1 MHTSR
6 RSLVSGALV
15 SGTFVSGALG
25 AGALAGPLAASPA
38 AAGMAPDAPAA
49 ADQQQAADAYAA
61 LAGFGDLRAGGPGD
75 EACGAWME
83 AHLRAQGYAVTRQSF
98 QTPFFE
104 PTVAELRVGEA
115 QVPVVPQAVV
125 TLTGP
130 DGVSG
135 PLRVWRDP
143 ADTPAMAGAV
153 ALLVLP
159 HGRHSQL
166 AAQPIL
172 SRVRQVA
179 AASPVAIVLVT
190 TGPTGEALALNAD
203 PEGPPVPMPMAV
215 IGPRAAQ
222 PLMEL
227 ARSGALATL
236 VLTGE
241 AGRRPAFNLAGSI
254 DRPGPRLV
262 ISTPR
267 SGWGPCMGERGPG
280 IAAFRILT
288 AWAPVAFPGQAISV
302 VVTSGHEYDNLGG
315 HIWLRDG
322 APPPDATRLWVHLG
336 AGFAARDWHEFG
348 AMLGPLLSVDP
359 QRVLMGT
366 PELVPALRSAFAGLP
381 GLEAAYPSTL
391 GAAGELGEVLRAG
404 YPRAFGMFGAH
415 RFHHAAN
422 DTSDKVDP
430 AFVPPVTAALRRA
443 IQGLLP
449 V

>member
-1 MHTSR
+1 METSR
-6 RSLVSGALV
+6 RSL
-15 SGTFVSGALG
+15 FP
-25 AGALAGPLAASPA
+25 GALAVGALAASAGTAKAAPSDGDDAREA
-38 AAGMAPDAPAA
+38 AA
-49 ADQQQAADAYAA
+49 AYAQ
-61 LAGFGDLRAGGPGD
+61 LSKWRDFRAGGAD
-75 EACGAWME
+75 DIACGAWME
-83 AHLRAQGYAVTRQSF
+83 AHLRAHGYSVGRQSF

-104 PTVAELRVGEA
+104 PTTAHLKVGDGA
-115 QVPVVPQAVV
+115 LPVIPQAVV
-125 TLTGP
+125 TPTGP
-130 DGVSG
+130 EGVAG
-135 PLRVWRDP
+135 PLRAWRD
-143 ADTPAMAGAV
+143 AGDNGSMAGAV

-179 AASPVAIVLVT
+179 GAGAAAIVIVT
-190 TGPTGEALALNAD
+190 TGSTGEALVLNAD
-203 PEGPPVPMPMAV
+203 PEGPPVPIPMAV
-215 IGPRAAQ
+215 IGPRDAQAA
-222 PLMEL
+222 L
-227 ARSGALATL
+227 AAAATGAARATLTMIGQGGRREAFNVFGAL
-236 VLTGE
+236 
-241 AGRRPAFNLAGSI
+241 

-288 AWAPVAFPGQAISV
+288 AWAPRAFPRQAIEV

-315 HIWLRDG
+315 HAWLKDG
-322 APPPDATRLWVHLG
+322 APRPADTRLWVHLG
-336 AGFAARDWHEFG
+336 AGFAARDWHEI
-348 AMLGPLLSVDP
+348 GPVLRPLPSADA

-366 PELVPALRSAFAGLP
+366 PDLVETLRGAFAGIA

-422 DTSDKVDP
+422 DDIEKVDP
-430 AFVPPVTAALRRA
+430 AFIPPVTAALRRA
-443 IQGLLP
+443 ITSLLSS
-449 V
+449 

>member
-6 RSLVSGALV
+6 RSLVSGAI
-15 SGTFVSGALG
+15 G
-25 AGALAGPLAASPA
+25 AGALAGPLAGAAAGAMASTPA
-38 AAGMAPDAPAA
+38 AAGQAPAPTA
-49 ADQQQAADAYAA
+49 ADDQQEAAAAYAA
-61 LAGFGDLRAGGPGD
+61 LAGFRDLRAGGQGD

-83 AHLRAQGYAVTRQSF
+83 AHLRAHGYAVTRQSF

-104 PTVAELRVGEA
+104 PTVAELRVGNA

-125 TLTGP
+125 TVTGP

-135 PLRVWRDP
+135 PLRVWRDQ
-143 ADTPAMAGAV
+143 ADTALMAGAV
-153 ALLVLP
+153 ALLILP

-172 SRVRQVA
+172 TRVRQVA
-179 AASPVAIVLVT
+179 VAGAAAIVLVT
-190 TGPTGEALALNAD
+190 TGPTGESLALNAD
-203 PEGPPVPMPMAV
+203 PEGPPVPIPMAV
-215 IGPRAAQ
+215 IGSRAAQ
-222 PLMEL
+222 PLLEL
-227 ARSGALATL
+227 ARSGARATL
-236 VLTGE
+236 VLTGDS
-241 AGRRPAFNLAGSI
+241 GYRPAFNLAGRI

-288 AWAPVAFPGQAISV
+288 AWAPVAFPDQAISV

-322 APPPDATRLWVHLG
+322 APPPGDTRLWVHLG

-348 AMLGPLLSVDP
+348 AMLGPLMSADP

-366 PELVPALRSAFAGLP
+366 PDLVAPLRSAFAGLP
-381 GLEAAYPSTL
+381 GLEATYPSTL

-415 RFHHAAN
+415 RFHHAA
-422 DTSDKVDP
+422 SDDIEKVDP
-430 AFVPPVTAALRRA
+430 AFIPPVTAALRRA
-443 IQGLLP
+443 IQALLP
-449 V
+449 L